1 MNTLVECVIIYP
13 QQQKQT
19 MSITFKK
26 ATETENTLMIVDA
39 LNLAF
44 RYKHSGARDFAVD
57 YVRTIDSLK
66 KSYKASHIVIPCDQG
81 SSSYR
86 KELSDIYKQNRKDKQ
101 ALQTEVEAEAFE
113 LFFEDFLA
121 TLEYIAANTTYPVI
135 KFQGVEADDIAAYIV
150 QTQAKHFDNI
160 WLISSDR
167 DWDLLLAD
175 NVSRFSYVTRKETT
189 LHNWNT
195 HYDFKHEDYISIKCL
210 MGDSG
215 DNVLGVEGIGPKRA
229 QALVEQYGTTWDII
243 ASIPLNGKYKY
254 IQALNESKD
263 KLELNYKLMDL
274 VTHCE
279 EAVGKS
285 NCEQINTILANY
297 LK

>member
-1 MNTLVECVIIYP
+1 
-13 QQQKQT
+13 

-26 ATETENTLMIVDA
+26 ATESENTLMIVDA

-44 RYKHSGARDFAVD
+44 RYKHSGATDFAED
-57 YVRTIDSLK
+57 YLRTVESLK
-66 KSYKASHIVIPCDQG
+66 KSYKASHVIIACDQG

-86 KELSDIYKQNRKDKQ
+86 KELSDVYKQNRKDKQ
-101 ALQTEVEAEAFE
+101 AQQTDAEAAAFE

-121 TLEYIAANTTYPVI
+121 TLKYIQENTNYPVI

-150 QTQAKHFDNI
+150 QQQAKNFDNI

-167 DWDLLLAD
+167 DWDLLLRD
-175 NVSRFSYVTRKETT
+175 NVSRFSYVTRKEVT
-189 LHNWNT
+189 LNNWPT
-195 HYDFKHEDYISIKCL
+195 HYDFKHDDYISIKCL

-215 DNVLGVEGIGPKRA
+215 DNVIGVEGIGPKRA

-254 IQALNESKD
+254 IQALNESRD

-274 VTHCE
+274 VTHCQ
-279 EAVGKS
+279 EAVGESK
-285 NCEQINTILANY
+285 CIEINTILQEY

>member
-1 MNTLVECVIIYP
+1 
-13 QQQKQT
+13 

-26 ATETENTLMIVDA
+26 ATESENTLMIVDA

-44 RYKHSGARDFAVD
+44 RYKHSGASDFAED
-57 YVRTIDSLK
+57 YLRTVESLK
-66 KSYKASHIVIPCDQG
+66 KSYKASHVVIACDQG

-86 KELSDIYKQNRKDKQ
+86 KQLSDVYKQNRKDKQ
-101 ALQTEVEAEAFE
+101 ALQTEAEAAAFE

-121 TLEYIAANTTYPVI
+121 TIEHIAANTNYPVL

-150 QTQAKHFDNI
+150 QEYAKDFDNV

-167 DWDLLLAD
+167 DWDLLLRD
-175 NVSRFSYVTRKETT
+175 NVSRFSYVTRKEVS
-189 LHNWNT
+189 LNNWES
-195 HYDFKHEDYISIKCL
+195 HYDFKHDDYISIKCL

-215 DNVLGVEGIGPKRA
+215 DNVIGVEGIGPKRA

-254 IQALNESKD
+254 IQAVNESRD

-274 VTHCE
+274 VTHCQ
-279 EAVGKS
+279 EAVGEQ
-285 NCEQINTILANY
+285 NCEQINTILQEY
-297 LK
+297 L